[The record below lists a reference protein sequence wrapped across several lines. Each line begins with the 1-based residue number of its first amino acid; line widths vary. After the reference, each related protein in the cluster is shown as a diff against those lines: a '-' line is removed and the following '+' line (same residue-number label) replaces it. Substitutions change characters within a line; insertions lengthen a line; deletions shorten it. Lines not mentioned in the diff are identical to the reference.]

1 VRLTDEYIAEA
12 RQRAYRYQG
21 QWTGSEGSLAADSA
35 RMIIERKELM
45 GTIAE
50 LEQDNAAMRAAIESR
65 GGCCDGGKCHAP
77 PALNLPEG
85 YADYT
90 LTPAVPVPEATFED
104 PIPVASMAPE
114 QLDAAWAGIKER
126 QRELHERLRDP
137 YAADPLERRVVGG
150 EPGDV
155 SAVPVVMPQ
164 AGTTAKFGTGAVR
177 SGTFEEF
184 RYDLVSPI
192 GLREVARACAE
203 GAEKYSDFNW
213 EKGMPVHDLLNHA
226 IAHIYQFLA
235 GDRSEPHLGH
245 AGWNLLAAIHSHE
258 LWPHLNDG
266 NLRAPG
272 CKPPT

>member
-1 VRLTDEYIAEA
+1 MRLTDEYIAEA
-12 RQRAYRYQG
+12 RRRAYRFQG
-21 QWTGSEGSLAADSA
+21 QWCGTSGALAADTA

-50 LEQDNAAMRAAIESR
+50 LEKENAAMRAAVESR
-65 GGCCDGGKCHAP
+65 GECCDGGKCHSP
-77 PALNLPEG
+77 PALNLPDG

-104 PIPVASMAPE
+104 PMPVAAMPPE
-114 QLDAAWAGIKER
+114 QLEAAWAGVKER
-126 QRELHERLRDP
+126 QRELHELLRDP
-137 YAADPLERRVVGG
+137 YSADPIERRVIGADS
-150 EPGDV
+150 GDAQAV
-155 SAVPVVMPQ
+155 SVV

-177 SGTFEEF
+177 SDTFEEY

-192 GLREVARACAE
+192 GLREVARACSE

-213 EKGMPVHDLLNHA
+213 ERGMPVHDLLNHA
-226 IAHIYQFLA
+226 IAHVYQFLA

-245 AGWNLLAAIHSHE
+245 AAWNLLAAIHSHE
-258 LWPHLNDG
+258 IWPHLNDG
-266 NLRAPG
+266 KLRGPG

>member
-1 VRLTDEYIAEA
+1 MRLTDEYIAEA

-21 QWTGSEGSLAADSA
+21 QWTGTTGAIAADSA
-35 RMIIERKELM
+35 RLIIERKELM
-45 GTIAE
+45 STIAE
-50 LEQDNAAMRAAIESR
+50 LERSNAEMRAAIESR

-77 PALNLPEG
+77 PALNLPES

-90 LTPAVPVPEATFED
+90 LTPAEPIPEAEFEE
-104 PIPVASMAPE
+104 PLRVGGMTEE
-114 QLDAAWAGIKER
+114 QLEAAWAGVKDR
-126 QRELHERLRDP
+126 QKELHERLRDP
-137 YAADPLERRVVGG
+137 YADDPLDRRVVG
-150 EPGDV
+150 DAD
-155 SAVPVVMPQ
+155 AVPATPPVLPQ
-164 AGTTAKFGTGAVR
+164 EGITAKFNTGAVR
-177 SGTFEEF
+177 SDTFEEF

-203 GAEKYSDFNW
+203 GASKYSDFNW

-226 IAHIYQFLA
+226 IAHVYQFLS

-245 AGWNLLAAIHSHE
+245 AAWNLLAAIHSHE

-266 NLRAPG
+266 HLRGPG

>member
-1 VRLTDEYIAEA
+1 MRLTDEYIAEA
-12 RQRAYRYQG
+12 RKRAYRFQG
-21 QWTGSEGSLAADSA
+21 QWTGTSGALAADVA
-35 RMIIERKELM
+35 RVLKEREQM
-45 GTIAE
+45 MSTIAE
-50 LEQDNAAMRAAIESR
+50 LEQSNAAMRAAIEAR

-85 YADYT
+85 YADCT
-90 LTPAVPVPEATFED
+90 LTPAVPVPEAVFED
-104 PIPVASMAPE
+104 IMPVAGMDPE
-114 QLDAAWAGIKER
+114 QLEAAWAGVKER

-155 SAVPVVMPQ
+155 PAVPVVIPQ

-177 SGTFEEF
+177 SDTFEAF

-203 GAEKYSDFNW
+203 GAEKYSDWNW
-213 EKGMPVHDLLNHA
+213 EKGMEVNDLLNHA
-226 IAHIYQFLA
+226 IAHVYQFLS

-245 AGWNLLAAIHSHE
+245 AAWNLLAAIHSHE

-266 NLRAPG
+266 KLRGPG